1 MQRLLSYFTDG
12 ITSRPAGLIGMEVE
26 TSFVD
31 KGGQAISFMVSQE
44 ILKGLL
50 ANPGWQVSAT
60 KGESISELRHQRGD
74 AIRYELGRQN
84 IEVATTP
91 QSPSEIVNH
100 SKLILEEIYAV
111 AGRLGAYPHFAPILR
126 SDGNLLA
133 IPDKRDAIWVRMDG
147 IQALNA
153 LANTASVHFV
163 LDVAPDQA
171 IRALNNLNAR
181 TDEFLRDF
189 PQDANWRY
197 YVANSLTSY
206 EPTRYGGPFVFASL
220 RDYCRQLNAHQAVG
234 VGGLAPFCQ
243 TTVAMPLFLRSIWW
257 HFRLRRYND
266 TLCVE
271 VRPNARYNDDSFAAQ
286 LQSVRQSF

>member
-12 ITSRPAGLIGMEVE
+12 ITSRPTGLIGMEVE
-26 TSFVD
+26 TSFID
-31 KGGQAISFMVSQE
+31 SEGKAISFAASQG

-50 ANPGWQVSAT
+50 ADSGWQISAT
-60 KGESISELRHQRGD
+60 KGEAISELRHQRGD
-74 AIRYELGRQN
+74 AVRYELGRQN
-84 IEVATTP
+84 IEVATAP
-91 QSPSEIVNH
+91 QSPCEIIKH
-100 SKLILEEIYAV
+100 SKLVLEELYAV
-111 AGRLGAYPHFAPILR
+111 AGRIGAYPHFAPILR

-133 IPDKRDAIWVRMDG
+133 VPDERDATWIKLDG

-163 LDVAPDQA
+163 MDVAPDQA
-171 IRALNNLNAR
+171 IHVLNKLNAR
-181 TDEFLRDF
+181 TEEFLYDF

-197 YVANSLTSY
+197 YIANSLASY

-220 RDYCRQLNAHQAVG
+220 RDYCHQLAAHQAVAAF
-234 VGGLAPFCQ
+234 GLVPFYQ
-243 TTVAMPLFLRSIWW
+243 ATVAVPLFLRSIWW

-271 VRPNARYNDDSFAAQ
+271 ARPNARYNDSNFAAQ
-286 LQSVRQSF
+286 LQSVLQSF